1 MLLTRFSTQIFFIN
15 SSFMNFQVLFD
26 LILPSLGNRRLWVV
40 PYRKSLKKYTVD
52 AGVSPG

>member
-26 LILPSLGNRRLWVV
+26 LILPSLGNRQLWVV